1 MLNDTPLKIITDV
14 TLILADGQQSK
25 GSVLIEEG
33 RIRSITAD
41 PPGALLLNHENVEIW
56 SGNGLYLTPGLIEL
70 HFNGAL
76 GCDLNKTTIK
86 GVQDLLSRLPA
97 FGITSVV
104 LTAITAPLTDLLSCI
119 QILSGVV
126 HHQAEF
132 HCRALGLHLEGPFI
146 SPRYRGAHPAVD
158 VRPFNLE
165 ELQLLLSPKV
175 RMVTIAPEVDT
186 TGAGIRLMTERG
198 VRVSMGHS
206 NATVADVERGIE
218 AGICSVTHLFNAMR
232 PLHQREPGLIAPAL
246 TDDRIYAQV
255 IGDGAHVHP
264 TAIKMVLASK
274 PANRVLLTSD
284 ASPAAGL
291 PEGSQL
297 NFGGQSVTVEKQQTI
312 NHEGV
317 LAGSSQLI
325 SDCVRNLVRWNL
337 ADFGTAIR
345 FATAN
350 PAEFLGERELG
361 RLEVGC
367 FADLVLWNPKT
378 FTVETTFIQGEPVY
392 QRQQNFKPQKIVANR

>member
-1 MLNDTPLKIITDV
+1 MLNDSPLKIITDA
-14 TLILADGQQSK
+14 TLILPDGRQSK
-25 GSVLIEEG
+25 GSVLVEDG

-56 SGNGLYLTPGLIEL
+56 SGAGLYLTPGLIEL

-86 GVQDLLSRLPA
+86 GVQDLLRQLPA

-104 LTAITAPLTDLLSCI
+104 LTAITASFTDMLSSI

-132 HCRALGLHLEGPFI
+132 QCRALGLHLEGPFI
-146 SPRYRGAHPAVD
+146 SPRYRGAHPAAD
-158 VRPFNLE
+158 VRAFNLE
-165 ELQLLLSPKV
+165 ELELLLSPKV
-175 RMVTIAPEVDT
+175 RMVTIAPEVDAT
-186 TGAGIRLMTERG
+186 NAGIRLMAERG
-198 VRVSMGHS
+198 IRVSMGHS
-206 NATVADVERGIE
+206 NATVDEVERGID
-218 AGICSVTHLFNAMR
+218 AGISSVTHLFNAMR
-232 PLHQREPGLIAPAL
+232 PLHQREPGLIGPAL

-264 TAIKMVLASK
+264 SAVKMVLASK
-274 PANRVLLTSD
+274 PANRILLTSD

-297 NFGGQSVTVEKQQTI
+297 DFGGQSVCVQKQQTI

-325 SDCVRNLVRWNL
+325 SDCVSNLVHWKL
-337 ADFGTAIR
+337 TDFANAIR

-350 PAEFLGERELG
+350 PAEFLGETELG
-361 RLEVGC
+361 RLEVGH

-378 FTVETTFIQGEPVY
+378 LSVETTFIQGEPVY
-392 QRQQNFKPQKIVANR
+392 QRQYSSERQLTQ